1 MTGQELITRANVH
14 FGIDITKCKDF
25 GKDGFADRCFTAYY
39 AITELNM
46 PYTELANAIDE
57 QDRTKLRLMW
67 LYAEG
72 LMGVVQ
78 SRNRYKQ
85 FTLTL

>member
-25 GKDGFADRCFTAYY
+25 SKDGFADRCFTAYY

-46 PYTELANAIDE
+46 PYTELANALDE